1 MRHATYGHGYQARVL
16 AVLALMAV
24 GLAATAASLFEALVR

>member
-16 AVLALMAV
+16 AVLVLMLV
-24 GLAATAASLFEALVR
+24 GIAATAGSVLDALVR